1 MLGGVTRLN
10 VCLAVTMFEV
20 TGSLIY
26 IIPIMV
32 STVTSKLVGD
42 LFGNHGI
49 YDILVAWKRYPYIAP
64 TAEADPTISAQ
75 VVMSSNPVVLYAYSE
90 TLESISTFFLLFVYQ
105 FPNISRFQLD
115 YWIVTHLQDFPWSC
129 QRKSLASWDT

>member
-32 STVTSKLVGD
+32 ATVTSKLVGD

-64 TAEADPTISAQ
+64 TAEADPTVFAQ
-75 VVMSSNPVVLYAYSE
+75 TVMSSDPLVIYAYSE
-90 TLESISTFFLLFVYQ
+90 TIESLSNLHLLK
-105 FPNISRFQLD
+105 I
-115 YWIVTHLQDFPWSC
+115 IV
-129 QRKSLASWDT
+129 R